1 MAGTFAAG
9 AATGFVVGAAAGAVV
24 TAVVMKKEVNAARA
38 DAAAARAEVKTERE
52 RNDRNEA
59 RLDKL
64 EAAQKPQNNFAQT
77 TTVQV
82 GSTAMRK

>member
-9 AATGFVVGAAAGAVV
+9 AATGFVVGAATGAVV

-38 DAAAARAEVKTERE
+38 DAKAANERC
-52 RNDRNEA
+52 DRMEA
-59 RLDKL
+59 RMDKY

-82 GSTAMRK
+82 GGTAMRK